1 MKERYDWLQALRGV
15 AALMVLFFHL
25 RPHWETLPAL
35 AFLGPAMHW
44 GFSGVDVF
52 FVLSGFV
59 VHQSTRQLSPGP
71 SLRQYALRRA
81 ARIYFAYW
89 PALAAVAAINLLVL
103 DKPLPD
109 TSVLWRSV
117 LLLEP
122 SLFKN
127 WLPVAWSLTYELYFY
142 LVLGAIL
149 LFPAERQ
156 ARLMLLVIAGV
167 VAWNC
172 AWLILRRDQLYAGAT
187 PLRFLASGYVLEF
200 LAGALVSHWMLAARQ
215 AGRTLIAPEAATNWI
230 IAGLAC
236 ALLGLAVGT
245 TSPYFDRVEI
255 MRAATFGLVGLG
267 GLVVAMG
274 LQGRGHAAPRWLVRI
289 GDCSFGLYLLH
300 APLLDVFGKWR
311 YEASLVSAERALAI
325 GLAAPVAVVLIAL
338 VWFRLLEEPSIR
350 LARRMR

>member
-25 RPHWETLPAL
+25 RPHWETLPPL
-35 AFLGPAMHW
+35 AFLGPAMQW

-59 VHQSTRQLSPGP
+59 VHQSTRELSPGP
-71 SLRQYALRRA
+71 ALRRYALRRA
-81 ARIYFAYW
+81 ARIYLTYW
-89 PALAAVAAINLLVL
+89 PALAAVAAINIFML

-142 LVLGAIL
+142 IVLGAIL
-149 LFPAERQ
+149 LFPAQRQ
-156 ARLMLLVIAGV
+156 GRAMLLVAATV
-167 VAWNC
+167 VLWNC
-172 AWLILRRDQLYAGAT
+172 AWLLLRRDHVFGGGM

-215 AGRTLIAPEAATNWI
+215 AGRALIAPEAATNWI
-230 IAGLAC
+230 IAGLSC

-255 MRAATFGLVGLG
+255 MRAASFGLVGLG

-274 LQGRGHAAPRWLVRI
+274 LQSRGHAAPRWLVQI

-325 GLAAPVAVVLIAL
+325 GLAAPVLIVLIAL
-338 VWFRLLEEPSIR
+338 VWFRLFEAPAIR
-350 LARRMR
+350 LTRRLN